1 MDDEEFQK
9 KVLSKLNEIN
19 RRIKIIEKRI
29 DKIQH
34 SIDELR
40 HLINTINENIE
51 MEEEEEEEG
60 YVLGGDNVL
69 QTESNDSQRMPYYKD
84 IKGYI

>member
-1 MDDEEFQK
+1 MDNEEFQK
-9 KVLSKLNEIN
+9 KVLSKLNEID
-19 RRIKIIEKRI
+19 RRIKIIEKKI

-34 SIDELR
+34 STDEVR

-51 MEEEEEEEG
+51 MEEEEEEG